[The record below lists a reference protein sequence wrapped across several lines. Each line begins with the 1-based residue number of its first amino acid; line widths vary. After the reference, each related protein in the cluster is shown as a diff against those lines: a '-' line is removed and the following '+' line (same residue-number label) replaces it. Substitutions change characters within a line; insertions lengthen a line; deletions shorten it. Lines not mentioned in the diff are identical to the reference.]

1 MGAYDSE
8 FVDTVGG
15 SDELMDFIVI
25 YFILLFLYRFSFHL
39 VSDTFVL
46 CFCFKGDK
54 KSFEDVGFNYNIK
67 DSSVKDSDDDDEALK
82 DSNLA
87 FFKYTN
93 LVSFWFR
100 FGFCLVSDNLFCAF
114 VLRVIRNYLKI
125 LVLIAKLKIFMLNM
139 VMKR

>member
-1 MGAYDSE
+1 M
-8 FVDTVGG
+8 
-15 SDELMDFIVI
+15 
-25 YFILLFLYRFSFHL
+25 
-39 VSDTFVL
+39 

-139 VMKR
+139 VIKR